1 VKRFVLERTAVD
13 RAEVGDVLIERGPRI
28 GLRRWLVVDVH
39 RKRIY
44 DHAFCMPDD
53 GTADGKSWT
62 LTRGCQL

>member
-1 VKRFVLERTAVD
+1 M
-13 RAEVGDVLIERGPRI
+13 LIERGPRI